1 MAREPMTSKLITAS
15 TSRLVTY
22 LSIRKASLS
31 IDFPCYMSD
40 DRMVTSLVD
49 RRHQWDYST
58 PHPIRMIETI
68 QIVNRKHWQIVTTG

>member
-31 IDFPCYMSD
+31 IDFPCYMFD

-49 RRHQWDYST
+49 VDINGI
-58 PHPIRMIETI
+58 IRLRT
-68 QIVNRKHWQIVTTG
+68 R